1 MDTLSNIIEFIP
13 FKLFLVWLPQILR
26 LANMEKIHPPK
37 DQKEHMYKI
46 LEKISIYNPQS
57 MYFTLK
63 QFYKAEEIKAV
74 KDVFLNIKKIYY
86 NLITKLEH
94 FAQLLI

>member
-26 LANMEKIHPPK
+26 LANMEKLTPSK

-46 LEKISIYNPQS
+46 L
-57 MYFTLK
+57 
-63 QFYKAEEIKAV
+63 
-74 KDVFLNIKKIYY
+74 
-86 NLITKLEH
+86 
-94 FAQLLI
+94 